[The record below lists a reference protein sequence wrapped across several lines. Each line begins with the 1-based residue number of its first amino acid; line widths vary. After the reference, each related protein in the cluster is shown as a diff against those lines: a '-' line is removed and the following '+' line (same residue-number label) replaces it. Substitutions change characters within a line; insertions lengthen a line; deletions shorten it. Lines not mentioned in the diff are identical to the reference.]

1 MLIKGINS
9 NAGSSIQNHPQ
20 ELLIMKPHPSDECLP
35 YGALTLLTI
44 RKEKVNKPMIIHNK
58 IYLSKDIK
66 KHFY

>member
-1 MLIKGINS
+1 
-9 NAGSSIQNHPQ
+9 
-20 ELLIMKPHPSDECLP
+20 MKPHPSDECLP